1 MSGMVGKKDELTT
14 PDRHRLPGALAS
26 GPFRSLLLAQGVF
39 DIGIAMRMAAQSW
52 VILALTGS
60 PLWVGLAAGARAMP
74 VILFAALS
82 GVLADRFSRR
92 LILFLSMT
100 WMAGLVAATAL
111 ITVTGKAEAWHYV
124 ALAFGVGIG
133 ASFHGP
139 SFYAI
144 VTSIIPARQRA
155 RANGMVSF
163 VGTSGEMTGPLIAG
177 LVIAASGAS
186 TVFWIV
192 SIGYI
197 SGALL
202 ILRVKEPARTSPIGH
217 APMTEFHEGLSYAAH
232 TQPLPWLVV
241 LVMLQNLFAVAIF
254 PLMPVYAD
262 QVLDAGARGFG
273 LMGGAL
279 GAGLLGS
286 SVIVTVFG
294 THRRRALVMFFAGML
309 WDISMISFAFSR
321 SFPLS
326 LFLLFTMGLGGVV
339 WVNAALSIF
348 QNVSS
353 EEMRGRVMS
362 LYVLSMEMFPLGW
375 LVGGLLAAWLGNEE
389 ALVISAIC
397 GTPVMAL
404 ALLLSP
410 SLRRA

>member
-1 MSGMVGKKDELTT
+1 MVGKKDELTT

-217 APMTEFHEGLSYAAH
+217 APTTELHEGLSYAAH

-262 QVLDAGARGFG
+262 QVLDVGARGFG